1 MAPAA
6 SVPID
11 PHDAGWG
18 PLRRFL
24 PYLWPAGDPALK
36 ARIIAAFALMLL
48 GKAAVLAM
56 PFAYK
61 AAVDRMAAGME
72 VLASVAIA
80 FVLAYAGARFAGV
93 LFDNFRNAVF
103 ERVGQDAA
111 RRLAEHAFRHIHALS
126 LRFHLERRTGSLTKI
141 VERGTRSIDMML
153 YFLLFNVGP
162 TLIELV
168 AVCVIFWVKF
178 GPGLV
183 AATLALVVVYILFTR
198 WVTEWRARL
207 RREMNE
213 IDNRAIGR
221 AVDSLLNYET
231 VKYFGAEE
239 REARRYGAAMRAYRD
254 SAVKNETS
262 LAFLNVGQAV
272 ITNAAMAGAMAYTVW
287 GWSQGIFTVGD
298 LVLVNA
304 LLMQLFRPLDM
315 LGTVYRTVRQGL
327 IDMEQMFGVIDTP
340 AEVTDVPGAPALIVS
355 AGHVRFDN
363 VSFAY
368 DPARPILHGVDIDIP
383 PGHMVAV
390 VGPSGA
396 GKSTLSRLLF
406 RFYDPT
412 GGRITIDGQDI
423 AGVSQASLRAAIGIV
438 PQDSVLFNDTIGY
451 NIGYGRDGASQTEI
465 EAAAKGAAIHDFIA
479 SLPHGYDTPVGERGL
494 KLSGG
499 EKQRVAIARTLL
511 KNPPILVLDEATS
524 ALDSRTEAAIQETLR
539 QISARRTSI
548 VIAHRLS
555 TVVDADRILVMEA
568 GRIVE
573 AGTHAQLLRKDGL
586 YLEMW
591 ARQQNER
598 EEEGDTGPTYEDSD
612 PWPATVPGAP

>member
-1 MAPAA
+1 
-6 SVPID
+6 VTRLGVVG
-11 PHDAGWG
+11 AGTMG
-18 PLRRFL
+18 S
-24 PYLWPAGDPALK
+24 G
-36 ARIIAAFALMLL
+36 IAQL
-48 GKAAVLAM
+48 GC
-56 PFAYK
+56 
-61 AAVDRMAAGME
+61 AAGME

-272 ITNAAMAGAMAYTVW
+272 ITNAA
-287 GWSQGIFTVGD
+287 
-298 LVLVNA
+298 
-304 LLMQLFRPLDM
+304 
-315 LGTVYRTVRQGL
+315 
-327 IDMEQMFGVIDTP
+327 
-340 AEVTDVPGAPALIVS
+340 TDA
-355 AGHVRFDN
+355 DN
-363 VSFAY
+363 VVGLVYVAAFAP
-368 DPARPILHGVDIDIP
+368 DEGETL
-383 PGHMVAV
+383 
-390 VGPSGA
+390 GA
-396 GKSTLSRLLF
+396 IEGDSR
-406 RFYDPT
+406 
-412 GGRITIDGQDI
+412 
-423 AGVSQASLRAAIGIV
+423 
-438 PQDSVLFNDTIGY
+438 DSVLGTSLLELRYPTDDGTGTGDTAMPGMATSEELA
-451 NIGYGRDGASQTEI
+451 RLRA
-465 EAAAKGAAIHDFIA
+465 
-479 SLPHGYDTPVGERGL
+479 
-494 KLSGG
+494 LSG
-499 EKQRVAIARTLL
+499 EE
-511 KNPPILVLDEATS
+511 LDVYF
-524 ALDSRTEAAIQETLR
+524 LQLMLR
-539 QISARRTSI
+539 HHQGGLPMAEY
-548 VIAHRLS
+548 A
-555 TVVDADRILVMEA
+555 
-568 GRIVE
+568 VE
-573 AGTHAQLLRKDGL
+573 H
-586 YLEMW
+586 
-591 ARQQNER
+591 
-598 EEEGDTGPTYEDSD
+598 
-612 PWPATVPGAP
+612 ATVPVVATLAQTMVDGQEYEIGLMESMLAERGAEPLPPPF